1 MVRPDSNCVELT
13 GTNPVTV
20 SAGAP
25 CSRPRAARETEP
37 SERGVESPQLAV
49 RLVGG
54 EQVGRPSI
62 KRTLQPRDIRIRKDG
77 WPSRS
82 FRGEGNRLHLEPER
96 CRTPAGYG
104 GGHVDSRSMRDR
116 RDPSRRPT
124 LGEGG
129 PYKPKAKW
137 ERAGRESEGSIV
149 PLTPVEKAGRG
160 KGPCFGHG
168 GVRR

>member
-1 MVRPDSNCVELT
+1 MAKGFYVLSRFSGYNTTMVRPENCVELA
-13 GTNPVTV
+13 GRNPVTV

-82 FRGEGNRLHLEPER
+82 FRGEGNSKQDPTNNLARF
-96 CRTPAGYG
+96 
-104 GGHVDSRSMRDR
+104 RS
-116 RDPSRRPT
+116 
-124 LGEGG
+124 
-129 PYKPKAKW
+129 
-137 ERAGRESEGSIV
+137 
-149 PLTPVEKAGRG
+149 EKG
-160 KGPCFGHG
+160 
-168 GVRR
+168 